1 MDHLCAVR
9 VFESGVNR
17 HAPGYLPWCHRRVGR
32 HATSEVVL
40 IDMAATASA
49 NVMRVQLIVGNTS
62 LLIEAELFGQPS
74 LRANGNKLTVRRQ
87 PRPKA

>member
-1 MDHLCAVR
+1 MLLAICRGVIE
-9 VFESGVNR
+9 ESG
-17 HAPGYLPWCHRRVGR
+17 AMT
-32 HATSEVVL
+32 TSEVVL